1 MPATW
6 QQGNAI
12 VLCTAVAASL
22 GALLTWSGT
31 RGTSSVRDFVS
42 HDGDTLFGSKLG
54 LPKSHWLPEFSIH
67 AQLLKIGEVFLLYFT
82 AVFYKYT
89 KHEVNNATV
98 TQVYLQ

>member
-6 QQGNAI
+6 QGNAI

-31 RGTSSVRDFVS
+31 RGARSVRDFVS

-54 LPKSHWLPEFSIH
+54 LPGSRWVPEFSIPEL
-67 AQLLKIGEVFLLYFT
+67 AYEEKNDVSGQRTLCLLVAASREI
-82 AVFYKYT
+82 
-89 KHEVNNATV
+89 
-98 TQVYLQ
+98 